1 MVPSISP
8 VDGNNPSFT
17 VARVKRSSAVLQ
29 NYEVIAASNQ
39 TGIATTWS
47 REYDYAQTYHEAEF
61 SPSTVKELI
70 AGFENDRGAKTDA
83 SQGYI
88 RNYYVGDRSPELK
101 PFWPLYVCALA
112 NHTAKAFA
120 ACVCSAGK

>member
-1 MVPSISP
+1 M
-8 VDGNNPSFT
+8 
-17 VARVKRSSAVLQ
+17 LQ

-47 REYDYAQTYHEAEF
+47 REYDYAQTYHEAQF

-70 AGFENDRGAKTDA
+70 TEFENDRGAKTEA
-83 SQGYI
+83 SQEYI
-88 RNYYVGDRSPELK
+88 RNFYVGDRSSELK

-120 ACVCSAGK
+120 GCVCSAGK